1 MTDEHEKMENFQEY
15 LDFVETNPGSVV
27 EAVVTR
33 INPAE
38 GISVDFGGKG
48 EGIIQQNELIHS
60 IEKYSVG
67 QKIKAQILKINDEE
81 GYALLSEKRPY
92 IREMRNTLR
101 KAYESKIPVK
111 GKIVQTIP
119 GGYRVLISN
128 IFDAFLPGSQSLLK
142 RNQSFQE
149 KEMNFLIIEYS
160 VRRNKLHIVVS
171 RKALLERLKKEFFNT
186 HKVGDEIEGTVE
198 SIRMNH
204 AIIDFDGIK
213 AFLPRSEMSHDP
225 SVSPDD
231 ILKKNDRIKVKIIE
245 INPERSSITVSLKAL
260 EPDPWL
266 KVSERYSVGTV
277 VQGTVKSIMPFGIF
291 LNLEPG
297 LDGLIHISEVFWT
310 SKKADLHKYFK
321 IGQIVQAEV
330 IEIDPEKH
338 RIALSYKKAKGD
350 PWEEVVQKYNEG
362 DVVSGK
368 IVRILP
374 AGVIVELEDGVSG
387 FVPKS
392 ELSWNKIKDP
402 TDLFKEKDRLNVKIL
417 SIDKQ
422 KRRMRLS
429 VKQLTPDPWDEV
441 VTKLS
446 ENSVAKALVKS
457 KVNSGFIIELK
468 DFSIDGLMPASHADE
483 SLKEGDEVEVLV
495 LRLIP
500 ERRKLLVSQKKL
512 EEKKAYEEYKSKIDE
527 STVKRTLG
535 DRMKS

>member
-392 ELSWNKIKDP
+392 ELSWNKVKDP

>member
-231 ILKKNDRIKVKIIE
+231 ILKKNDQIKVKIIE
-245 INPERSSITVSLKAL
+245 INPARSSITVSLKAL

-392 ELSWNKIKDP
+392 ELSWNKVKDP